1 MIKKSNLFPLGIG
14 TWGIGGLAERDVNID
29 KLKQLR
35 ALKYMFQKGMNYV
48 EANLWYSQGYA
59 SELLA
64 EAYKKSGIKRE
75 NLFLV
80 QAIYLKDQTLQEVEG
95 EIDKLLQLFDTKYID
110 SLQFTQSTFLGFK
123 FEDICRVV
131 DKVLAS
137 KKARF
142 TSITNEN
149 LPLLKQYHKRFG
161 DKLFSHE
168 VCYNF
173 EIRTNETE
181 GITTYAQE
189 NNILT
194 VLYQPLRRNRTAKR
208 NWPLLVELS
217 KKYGL
222 TPNQIIISWLINKG
236 FLPLIKSESIVHI
249 AENLEAINH
258 RLEAG
263 DIQRLNDFVPPGYTP
278 LLIDW
283 NKTGNGFRIDQVSNV
298 FDDEYEKQRMR

>member
-14 TWGIGGLAERDVNID
+14 TWGIGGHAERDVNID
-29 KLKQLR
+29 KFKQLS
-35 ALKYMFQKGMNYV
+35 ALQYMFQKGMNYV
-48 EANLWYSQGYA
+48 EANLWYSEGYA

-222 TPNQIIISWLINKG
+222 TQNQIIISWLINKG

-298 FDDEYEKQRMR
+298 FDDEYEKQLMR